1 VGRTRFDSPLIAA
14 WQVNHLTDR
23 SSQLAGAHLIFVRPM
38 KPRIVT
44 ALGCLFT
51 GVLFASTLTLAASS
65 QDGPK
70 DAVVLII
77 RHAEKPDT
85 GPGLSP
91 SGQQRAEA
99 YKDYFKNFTV
109 DSKPLRIDAI
119 FAAKDSKASQRPRL
133 TVEPF
138 AMAANL
144 RIDTHFTINH
154 SAKLAAALRAK
165 QQGKRILISWHH
177 SDIPDLLRALG
188 AKPEGL
194 LSHGGKWPDSV
205 FDWVILLSYDQDGH
219 LIPAG
224 TRRINE
230 HLMPGDSQ

>member
-1 VGRTRFDSPLIAA
+1 MYRYLF
-14 WQVNHLTDR
+14 
-23 SSQLAGAHLIFVRPM
+23 
-38 KPRIVT
+38 T
-44 ALGCLFT
+44 AL
-51 GVLFASTLTLAASS
+51 LFASTLTLAADS

-99 YKDYFKNFTV
+99 YKHYFRKFTV
-109 DSKPLRIDAI
+109 DSKRLRIDAI
-119 FAAKDSKASQRPRL
+119 FAAKDSKQSQRPRL

-138 AMAANL
+138 AKAAKL
-144 RIDTHFTINH
+144 RIDTRFSSNR
-154 SAKLAAALRAK
+154 SAELAAALRAT
-165 QQGKRILISWHH
+165 QQGKRILVSWRHG
-177 SDIPDLLRALG
+177 DVPDLLRALG
-188 AKPEGL
+188 ANPESL
-194 LSHGGKWPDSV
+194 LPRGKCPDPV
-205 FDWVILLSYDQDGH
+205 FDWVILLSYAQDGR

-224 TRRINE
+224 TKRINE